1 MANLPRRIIKE
12 TQRLLQVKYF
22 VKVPK
27 QNLILITAKLED
39 LKHTYIRNRCL
50 ALWQSLMSRMQDI
63 SMWSVLFFFF
73 WINSLNFW

>member
-39 LKHTYIRNRCL
+39 LKH
-50 ALWQSLMSRMQDI
+50 I
-63 SMWSVLFFFF
+63 SGTGAWHCGSP
-73 WINSLNFW
+73 